1 MNPCLPLLRLEV
13 GLASP
18 TVPHNTFLV
27 SDLNHNLWAF
37 GLNINFT
44 VWPHARH
51 EILCSFLTL
60 YLVRSIGTLFVLSIS
75 LRYRYTINIRTF
87 GFVAEKLH
95 VHTLDNYF
103 IYFTKY
109 KFRINRSIAQKSLKR
124 KKKNKRRKDKKG
136 LSKKLSPE
144 THDQSHVFHTGMKK
158 WGKRARKRKHGAK
171 TTALTKKKKKGQP
184 EITLKRYCPNRRE
197 VGERHKMHRLFINS
211 VSRIDSFFF
220 LVSFVFSSSN
230 FLPCYT
236 RFESSLENTGSDDHG

>member
-124 KKKNKRRKDKKG
+124 KEKIKEEKTKKDGLKSFFQKCTTSHTFSTPGWKNGGKEQEKGSTEQRR
-136 LSKKLSPE
+136 PRW
-144 THDQSHVFHTGMKK
+144 Q
-158 WGKRARKRKHGAK
+158 
-171 TTALTKKKKKGQP
+171 KKKK
-184 EITLKRYCPNRRE
+184 RANRKLRWND
-197 VGERHKMHRLFINS
+197 IA
-211 VSRIDSFFF
+211 RIDEKS
-220 LVSFVFSSSN
+220 VNAIKCIVCS
-230 FLPCYT
+230 
-236 RFESSLENTGSDDHG
+236 